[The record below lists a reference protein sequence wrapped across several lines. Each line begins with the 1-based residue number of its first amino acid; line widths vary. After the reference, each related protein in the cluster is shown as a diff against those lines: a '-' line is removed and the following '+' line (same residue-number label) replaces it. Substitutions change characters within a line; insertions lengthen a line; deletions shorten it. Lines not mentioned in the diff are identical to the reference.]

1 MDIVTEQLAL
11 TFSLS
16 TDNQGARLFRTGQSH
31 YTAENLS
38 GDVTLADDID
48 WEAATAEATALLRE
62 YLRIDT
68 SNPPGNEARAVQ
80 FIGDILRGEG
90 IPFETV
96 ESAPER
102 GNLFARM
109 GPASGGICLLNH
121 TDVVPVE
128 REFWD
133 VDPFAGELRDGV
145 IWGRGALDMKG
156 MGILELMTFLLLK
169 RQGVPLRRSVS
180 FLAAADEEAGSTYGV
195 SWLAEHR
202 KAWLDTELV
211 INEGAYGL
219 AFDRDRTAQVFQISP
234 TEKVP
239 FWLKLTV
246 RGRPGHGSV
255 PHGDN
260 CAEHL
265 VQALERVSRWQQQLR
280 IVPVMRANIEG
291 MRESGL
297 MRPGQDE
304 DALHAAE
311 RSPALRARLSNTV
324 SLTTIATG
332 IKVNVIPAEATA
344 TLDCRL
350 LPDVPPAA
358 FLEQL
363 TNVIADE
370 RVSIEVINSFEGSES
385 SMDTEFVRVVRDVVS
400 AMAEGAHIV
409 PEMTSGFT
417 DSRIY
422 RVRGIPAYGFV
433 PCLVRPEELA
443 GVHGHNERIS
453 IDNLRLGLQIL
464 YDVVRRLVAA

>member
-1 MDIVTEQLAL
+1 MA
-11 TFSLS
+11 
-16 TDNQGARLFRTGQSH
+16 QG
-31 YTAENLS
+31 
-38 GDVTLADDID
+38 ID
-48 WEAATAEATALLRE
+48 WHAATAEATSLLRE

-68 SNPPGNEARAVQ
+68 SNPPGNESKAVQ
-80 FIGDILRGEG
+80 FIGEMLSAEG
-90 IPFETV
+90 ITFETV

-109 GPASGGICLLNH
+109 GPSEGGVCLLNH

-133 VDPFAGELRDGV
+133 VDPFRGDLTDGM

-156 MGILELMTFLLLK
+156 MGIIELMTFVLLK
-169 RQGVPLRRSVS
+169 RQGVVLKKGLS

-195 SWLAEHR
+195 AWLAEHR
-202 KAWLDTELV
+202 PHWMDTELV

-219 AFDRDRTAQVFQISP
+219 STDRPRATQVFQIAPS
-234 TEKVP
+234 EKIP

-265 VQALERVSRWQQQLR
+265 VQALERITRWQQRLR
-280 IVPVMRANIEG
+280 LIPLMESHVSGMRAA
-291 MRESGL
+291 GL
-297 MRPGQDE
+297 MRGEDE
-304 DALHAAE
+304 DAVLRSAE
-311 RSPALRARLSNTV
+311 RSPALRARLSNTI
-324 SLTTIATG
+324 SLTTISTG

-350 LPDVPPAA
+350 LPDVEPDA
-358 FLEQL
+358 FLEEL
-363 TNVIADE
+363 RGVIADD
-370 RVSIEVINSFEGSES
+370 RVQIEVLNRFTGSES
-385 SMDTEFVRVVRDVVS
+385 SMDTQFVQVVRDVV
-400 AMAEGAHIV
+400 AELAEGAHIV

-433 PCLVRPEELA
+433 PCLVRPEELS

-453 IDNLRLGLQIL
+453 VDNLKLGMQVL
-464 YDVVRRLVAA
+464 YEVVRRLVAE